1 MKLVVC
7 ISSSEIFKFLIAAT
21 TLLTYF
27 AVFSLASVTVFFLDF
42 ILILKL
48 AKSAGNFIEL
58 FAWTFIPAGKVVLDC
73 KDWVD
78 M

>member
-7 ISSSEIFKFLIAAT
+7 ISSSEIFNFLIAAT

-48 AKSAGNFIEL
+48 AKSAGNFTVL
-58 FAWTFIPAGKVVLDC
+58 FAWTFIPAGRAVLDC
-73 KDWVD
+73 KDWVG